1 MRLYFIRHAQSFN
14 NALWERTGGSIG
26 RSEDPELTELGLK
39 QAKKLAKQ
47 FTNAANGQEK
57 LDYDAWKQG
66 ELRLTHL
73 YTSLMVRAVQTG
85 VEIARYA
92 KLNLTAWL
100 DIHERG
106 GIFFED
112 PETGMRI
119 GQASKERSFFE
130 TSYPELILPPDMKE
144 GAWWD
149 RPYESVDEYMARAQR
164 VIDTLINR
172 HEKHDRV
179 AIISH
184 GGFYNVFLWTL
195 FQVSKPEAVWFG
207 LNNCGITRI
216 DFEEGGVSLVYAN
229 RLDFMPADLIS

>member
-39 QAKKLAKQ
+39 QARALANC
-47 FTNAANGQEK
+47 FASAAISQEET
-57 LDYDAWKQG
+57 DYDAWKQD

-73 YTSLMVRAVQTG
+73 YTSLMVRAVKTG
-85 VEIARYA
+85 VEIAKYA
-92 KLNLTAWL
+92 KLKLMAWP
-100 DIHERG
+100 DVHERG

-112 PETGMRI
+112 PETGTRI
-119 GQASKERSFFE
+119 GQAGKERSFFE
-130 TSYPELILPPDMKE
+130 THYPELVLPPDLNE
-144 GAWWD
+144 GAWWN
-149 RPYESVDEYMARAQR
+149 RPYESVEEYMARARR
-164 VIDTLINR
+164 VIDALINQ

-195 FQVSKPEAVWFG
+195 FQISEPEAVWFG

-229 RLDFMPADLIS
+229 RLDFMPIDLIS